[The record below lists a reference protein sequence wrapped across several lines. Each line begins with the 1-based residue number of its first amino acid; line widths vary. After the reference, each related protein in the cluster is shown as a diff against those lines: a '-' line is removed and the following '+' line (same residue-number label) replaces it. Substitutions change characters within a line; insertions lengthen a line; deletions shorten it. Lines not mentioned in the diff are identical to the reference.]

1 MEDNKLILSRLNDLS
16 EQREKYNYT
25 VFSKFVSLKE
35 QQIAKKMKNI
45 SMLGGYEGAERKVIA
60 FYPDYVNPETIEWP
74 ISTIKIIAA
83 DKTEYSHRDFLG
95 SLIGL
100 GIKREVLGDIIVTP
114 DFALLFCLN
123 TICEFIRQNLKTVS
137 RSSVSCSLADL
148 KDLRIPERKYEE
160 ITGSVASLRLDS
172 VLSVAIGKSRS
183 FSQEILSAGAVQ
195 LNYNEITDL
204 SHIMNAGDIL
214 SVRGYGKFIFDG
226 NSHISKKGRNIIK
239 LRKYI

>member
-1 MEDNKLILSRLNDLS
+1 MEENKLILSRLNDLS

-25 VFSKFVSLKE
+25 TFSKFVSLKE
-35 QQIAKKMKNI
+35 QQIAKKFKNI
-45 SMLGGYEGAERKVIA
+45 SMWGGYEGAERKVIA
-60 FYPDYVNPETIEWP
+60 FYPDYINPDTAKWC
-74 ISTIKIIAA
+74 ISPIKIVTA

-123 TICEFIRQNLKTVS
+123 AICEFILQNLKTVS
-137 RSSVSCSLADL
+137 KSSVSCSLADL
-148 KDLRIPERKYEE
+148 KDFKVPERKYEE

-183 FSQEILSAGAVQ
+183 LAQEILGSGAVQ

-204 SHIMNAGDIL
+204 SHILNAGDIL

-239 LRKYI
+239 LRKYV